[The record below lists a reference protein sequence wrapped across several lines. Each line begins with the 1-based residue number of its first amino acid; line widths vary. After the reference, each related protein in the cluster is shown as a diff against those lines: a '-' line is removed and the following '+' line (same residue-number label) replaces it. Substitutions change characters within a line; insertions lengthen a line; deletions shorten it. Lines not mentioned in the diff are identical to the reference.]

1 MRALARWG
9 VMPLLAAPLGAW
21 ALGFGD
27 IELQS
32 ALNQPFQAQIALVAT
47 PDELQGL
54 KVALASPEVFERYG
68 VDRPGFLTR
77 FDFKIA
83 TSGGRSVVQV
93 SSREPVIEPF
103 VTLLVEA
110 TWARGRRLR
119 EYTVLLDPPVLL
131 PAPATPPAVSPAQT
145 RPASPSGPG
154 GAINRPAPAPESP
167 RQERATPTQQPAP
180 TPPRTEPAPAPRS
193 EEQPKPSPPPRALP
207 TSAPGG
213 TYGPVRRAETLW
225 SIADRARPEEVSI
238 NRMMVAVYRSNPHAF
253 GGNMNV
259 LLAGATLQ
267 LPTSSDLEQLT
278 GRVANEEVRRQS
290 DAWLNRPQ
298 EHTLRLLPPS
308 AETKAEPPSRS
319 AQAASSR
326 APDNAPATA
335 PSVTSPPA
343 SDSASATAEA
353 NRRLLEVRDEE
364 LRKLQQ
370 QAAAA
375 ETAPADKP
383 AEQPASDAAAPGV
396 ELESEPL
403 FTDEAKK
410 DDAAQAPAEAAPAAP
425 ATPTP
430 APAPAAP
437 TPRPETGPSLVSQ
450 VVGWLMTPVLWI
462 GLGVAALLLTALWF
476 VRRRRQEPEDM
487 TGRWEALE
495 TEVADV
501 GHEQTAR
508 LRRKVPEGSFVVEE
522 GDRSA
527 RRPEP
532 VEERAPE
539 RPRASAQ
546 RAASAAAPVLPASDE
561 TMSTSAVINL
571 DQADPVAEADF
582 HMAYGLYDQAAELV
596 QKALEA
602 APNRRDLKLKLLEVF
617 FVWGNKD
624 AFLKAAQSLRGEVGQ
639 KADPDWDKVVIMGK
653 QICPDERLFAEAT
666 AGAGQVDVDLQAGDS
681 PLDLAF
687 DEAGAGEGGGGVDL
701 DLGDASLE
709 SFDLEPTAERPAL
722 KPAAGK
728 PAAPRHTAKDIDTGF
743 DIGERTAAGL
753 EDALKELDE
762 AGETSGDVSDSL
774 AVTQESPTIEKPRS
788 GRGWSSV
795 SLESP
800 TTEMTS
806 VDAPTVETPTIRSAR
821 PDPPTVEQPA
831 LGPGG
836 GSETAEIDLDDL
848 GLDVKD
854 LEGLSQDLGD
864 LTASTEGDTRRQR
877 ALTSEDDLL
886 SPSGVTEVLHE
897 DEDTGV
903 DFEEGTSVLG
913 DNDATMLTPS
923 ADNTMT
929 GTEVLENRVEFDE
942 SGETSLVKALGKG
955 DKEKLD
961 LNLDDLTAALHGG
974 ATVEQARGNSFKDV
988 FGSGETPVDLDVG
1001 VDALSSD
1008 DPTGT
1013 EEASPLDPQ
1022 TMTEVGT
1029 KLDLARA
1036 YIDMGDPEGARSILE
1051 EVLDEGDPNQ
1061 RREAQNLI
1069 DVLST

>member
-1 MRALARWG
+1 
-9 VMPLLAAPLGAW
+9 MPLLAAPLGAW

-32 ALNQPFQAQIALVAT
+32 ALNQPFQAQIVLVAT

-93 SSREPVIEPF
+93 TSREPVIEPF

-145 RPASPSGPG
+145 RPASPSAPG
-154 GAINRPAPAPESP
+154 GAINRQAPAPESP
-167 RQERATPTQQPAP
+167 RPERATPTQQPAP
-180 TPPRTEPAPAPRS
+180 TPPRTEPAPAPRP
-193 EEQPKPSPPPRALP
+193 EEQPQPSPPPRALP
-207 TSAPGG
+207 TAAPGG

-225 SIADRARPEEVSI
+225 SIADRARPEDVSI

-253 GGNMNV
+253 GGNMNL

-278 GRVANEEVRRQS
+278 ARVANEEVRRQS

-308 AETKAEPPSRS
+308 SETKAEPPSQS
-319 AQAASSR
+319 AQAAASS
-326 APDNAPATA
+326 APDQAPATA
-335 PSVTSPPA
+335 PAPSVASPNA
-343 SDSASATAEA
+343 SDSASAAAEA

-375 ETAPADKP
+375 ETAPPDKP
-383 AEQPASDAAAPGV
+383 AEQPAADAAAPGV
-396 ELESEPL
+396 ELESERV
-403 FTDEAKK
+403 FTDETKK

-430 APAPAAP
+430 ATPTPAAP
-437 TPRPETGPSLVSQ
+437 TPRPATSPSLVSQ

-476 VRRRRQEPEDM
+476 VRRRRQEPEDV

-495 TEVADV
+495 TEVAGDIE
-501 GHEQTAR
+501 HEQTAR
-508 LRRKVPEGSFVVEE
+508 LRRQVPEGSIVVEE

-527 RRPEP
+527 RRAEP
-532 VEERAPE
+532 VEESAPE

-546 RAASAAAPVLPASDE
+546 RAASAAPAPASEE
-561 TMSTSAVINL
+561 TMSTQGVINL

-624 AFLKAAQSLRGEVGQ
+624 AFLKAAQSLRGEIGQ

-653 QICPDERLFAEAT
+653 QICPDERLFTEAT

-687 DEAGAGEGGGGVDL
+687 DEAGAGEAAGGVDL
-701 DLGDASLE
+701 DLGDASLGG
-709 SFDLEPTAERPAL
+709 FDLEPTGERPAL
-722 KPAAGK
+722 KPGAAK
-728 PAAPRHTAKDIDTGF
+728 PAAPRPTAKDIDTGF
-743 DIGERTAAGL
+743 DIGEKTAAGL
-753 EDALKELDE
+753 EDALKDLDE
-762 AGETSGDVSDSL
+762 AGDTSGDVADSL

-788 GRGWSSV
+788 GRDWSNV

-800 TTEMTS
+800 TVEMTS
-806 VDAPTVETPTIRSAR
+806 VDTPTVETPTIRSAR
-821 PDPPTVEQPA
+821 PEPPTVEQPA
-831 LGPGG
+831 LGSGG
-836 GSETAEIDLDDL
+836 GGETAEIDLDDL

-854 LEGLSQDLGD
+854 LEGLPHDLGD
-864 LTASTEGDTRRQR
+864 LTSAPEGDTRRQR
-877 ALTSEDDLL
+877 ALTSEEDLL
-886 SPSGVTEVLHE
+886 SPSGVTQVLHD

-903 DFEEGTSVLG
+903 DLEEGTSLG
-913 DNDATMLTPS
+913 DSDATMLTPGT
-923 ADNTMT
+923 DNTLT
-929 GTEVLENRVEFDE
+929 GTEVLENRIEFDE

-974 ATVEQARGNSFKDV
+974 ATVEQARGNNFSKDV

-1001 VDALSSD
+1001 VDAIGSD

-1069 DVLST
+1069 DVLGT

>member
-93 SSREPVIEPF
+93 TSREPVIEPF

-154 GAINRPAPAPESP
+154 GAINRPAPASESP
-167 RQERATPTQQPAP
+167 PERAKPTQQPAP

-193 EEQPKPSPPPRALP
+193 EEQPKPSRPPPRALP

-225 SIADRARPEEVSI
+225 SIADRARPEDVSI
-238 NRMMVAVYRSNPHAF
+238 NRMMLAVYRSNPRAF

-278 GRVANEEVRRQS
+278 ARVANEEVQRQS

-308 AETKAEPPSRS
+308 AETKATPPSQS

-326 APDNAPATA
+326 APDNAPVTA

-353 NRRLLEVRDEE
+353 TRRLLEVRDEE

-370 QAAAA
+370 QAAAP

-383 AEQPASDAAAPGV
+383 AEQRASEAPAPGV
-396 ELESEPL
+396 ELAPEPL

-410 DDAAQAPAEAAPAAP
+410 DDAAQAPAAVAPAAT

-437 TPRPETGPSLVSQ
+437 TPHPETGPSLVSQ

-476 VRRRRQEPEDM
+476 VRRRRQEPEDV

-495 TEVADV
+495 TEVAGDV
-501 GHEQTAR
+501 EHEQTAR
-508 LRRKVPEGSFVVEE
+508 SRRKAPEGSIVVEE
-522 GDRSA
+522 TA
-527 RRPEP
+527 RRAEP
-532 VEERAPE
+532 VEESAPE

-546 RAASAAAPVLPASDE
+546 RGASAAAPASDE
-561 TMSTSAVINL
+561 TMSTQGVINL

-624 AFLKAAQSLRGEVGQ
+624 AFLKAAQSLRGEIGQ

-687 DEAGAGEGGGGVDL
+687 DEPGVGEAAGSVDL
-701 DLGDASLE
+701 DLGDTSLQ

-722 KPAAGK
+722 KPAAAK
-728 PAAPRHTAKDIDTGF
+728 PAAPKSRAKDIDAGF
-743 DIGERTAAGL
+743 DIGEKTAAGL

-788 GRGWSSV
+788 GRDWSSV

-806 VDAPTVETPTIRSAR
+806 VDDAPTVETPTIRSAR
-821 PDPPTVEQPA
+821 PGPPTVERPA

-854 LEGLSQDLGD
+854 LEGLPHDLGD
-864 LTASTEGDTRRQR
+864 LTTARDGDTRTQR
-877 ALTSEDDLL
+877 TLASEDDLL
-886 SPSGVTEVLHE
+886 SPSGITQVLHD

-903 DFEEGTSVLG
+903 DFDEGTSVLG
-913 DNDATMLTPS
+913 DHDATMLTPGG
-923 ADNTMT
+923 DNTMT
-929 GTEVLENRVEFDE
+929 GTEVLDQRFQVDE

-955 DKEKLD
+955 DKERLD
-961 LNLDDLTAALHGG
+961 LDLDDLTAALHGG
-974 ATVEQARGNSFKDV
+974 ATVEQARGNKFKDV
-988 FGSGETPVDLDVG
+988 FGGGETPVDLDVG
-1001 VDALSSD
+1001 VDAIGSD

-1069 DVLST
+1069 EGLST